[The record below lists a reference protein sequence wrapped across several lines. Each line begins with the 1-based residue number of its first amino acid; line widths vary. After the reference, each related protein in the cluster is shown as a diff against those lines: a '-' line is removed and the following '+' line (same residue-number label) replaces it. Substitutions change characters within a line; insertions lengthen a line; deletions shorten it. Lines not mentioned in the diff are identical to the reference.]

1 MKRDMDA
8 LTVMLSALD
17 PIEGLSMLDI
27 GYGQLAK
34 ALTVRG

>member
-1 MKRDMDA
+1 MDT

-17 PIEGLSMLDI
+17 AIEGLSMLDI
-27 GYGQLAK
+27 GCGYGQLAK